1 MKSQQQIPPAAGMWA
16 IGAVGSAM
24 ILGAF
29 FAGSLYA
36 ALGMAAISLALA
48 GYLATGQGTE
58 AEQLKAGLLKLMG
71 RKRDF
76 LFDEVK
82 AWREYG
88 ELGALTSEAMEYNMR
103 RREFYRGAVF
113 AVGTPFLLC
122 DAAGTIT
129 HVSVS
134 MQALLK
140 KSEADVRGKTVS
152 EAFYNK
158 KGASVTERVIADRK
172 DLSQE
177 LSLELWDGRKIDI
190 LAVVNCI
197 RGIGGEVL
205 GAVVCLADL
214 AEVKEQ
220 SRALQKQQEQAMQ
233 VGNSINDLAQRV
245 ASASEELSASA
256 DEQAKGANRQKAQ
269 TESVSTAMEQ
279 MTSTVL
285 EVAQNAAQSSEAAA
299 TASKAAGDGVNLVR
313 ESVKGINE
321 VADSSR
327 KLAQVL
333 GQLDSQAAEIDR
345 IINVINDI
353 ADQTNL
359 LALNAAIEAAR
370 AGDAGRGFA
379 VVADEVRKLAEKT
392 MTATKEVENSIRE
405 IQERSQNAVTT
416 MRQTEKQV
424 EVSTE
429 LSNRTGLALEE
440 IMKRIEDV
448 TQRVAQIAT
457 AAEEQSS
464 AAEEINKNIED
475 IAGIAKEAE
484 EGADQSASATREL
497 AELAQNLLQLSMTF
511 SATKS
516 DESRLRSSSG
526 QMKGILPK
534 LMYDY
539 VGIKYGQAVQG
550 KVAEALGNPMFMPT
564 SSYPDQVLKQMAE
577 VIGQA
582 TGQDLRAVFVD
593 LGKYTIGQFHKMY
606 KSYFKAS
613 NLKEFLLT
621 MNQTHADLTKALPG
635 IVPPRFSYEDRG
647 NKLTMIYKSRR
658 GYQHYFEGILRGAAE
673 FYKTRVDITVKIQ
686 DAETARADITF
697 L

>member
-1 MKSQQQIPPAAGMWA
+1 MKAQQQIPPAAGLWA
-16 IGAVGSAM
+16 SGAVGAV
-24 ILGAF
+24 LVLATYF
-29 FAGSLYA
+29 TANLYA
-36 ALGMAAISLALA
+36 ALGLGAICLAFG
-48 GYLATGQGTE
+48 GYLASTQG
-58 AEQLKAGLLKLMG
+58 AGNAPLMAGLQRLMS
-71 RKRDF
+71 RRREF

-82 AWREYG
+82 SWREFG
-88 ELGALTSEAMEYNMR
+88 ELGVQVSEAFEYNMR
-103 RREFYRGAVF
+103 RREFYRGAVH

-122 DAAGTIT
+122 DAGGIIT
-129 HVSVS
+129 HVSES
-134 MQALLK
+134 MLALLK
-140 KSEADVRGKTVS
+140 KSESEVQGRTVS

-158 KGASVTERVIADRK
+158 KNASITEKVIADK
-172 DLSQE
+172 MDISQE
-177 LSLELWDGRKIDI
+177 LELQFWDGRKADV

-197 RGIGGEVL
+197 RGVGNDVL

-220 SRALQKQQEQAMQ
+220 QRALQKQQEQAMQ

-279 MTSTVL
+279 MTATVL
-285 EVAQNAAQSSEAAA
+285 EVAQNATQSSEAAA
-299 TASKAAGDGVNLVR
+299 TASKAAGDGVSLVR
-313 ESVKGINE
+313 ESVKGINQ
-321 VADSSR
+321 VAESSR
-327 KLAQVL
+327 RLAQVL

-416 MRQTEKQV
+416 MRETEKQV
-424 EVSTE
+424 ETSTD
-429 LSNRTGLALEE
+429 LSNRTGQALEE
-440 IMKRIEDV
+440 IMRRIDDV
-448 TQRVAQIAT
+448 TARVAQIAT

-484 EGADQSASATREL
+484 EGAGQSASATREL

-511 SATKS
+511 SATKADAS
-516 DESRLRSSSG
+516 KLRASKG
-526 QMKGILPK
+526 EMKGILPK
-534 LMYDY
+534 LMYEY
-539 VGIKYGQAVQG
+539 VKVKYGPDVHA
-550 KVAEALGNPMFMPT
+550 KMAEALGNPMFLPG
-564 SSYPDQVLKQMAE
+564 SSYPDQVLKQMAD
-577 VIGQA
+577 VVAQA
-582 TGQDLRAVFVD
+582 MGQDVRQVFVE

-606 KSYFKAS
+606 RAYFKAQ
-613 NLKEFLLT
+613 NLKDFLLT

-673 FYKTRVDITVKIQ
+673 HYKTPVDITVQVQ
-686 DAETARADITF
+686 DAETARADIVF
-697 L
+697 R